1 MPQPQ
6 EATLAQLSLTESLAS
21 RKNLGDSN
29 ERVLGR
35 RQSLGRG
42 YPRDFQKKASSEGHC
57 VAHTRSHRI
66 PTYILLLKPGV
77 PPRETGL
84 CTSGGSTLQN
94 LRNVRPWSRSLG
106 ILSGSFQVGDLV
118 SEPKFPHL

>member
-1 MPQPQ
+1 MRGC
-6 EATLAQLSLTESLAS
+6 LAEGSPLGGAIPGTF
-21 RKNLGDSN
+21 RKKPA
-29 ERVLGR
+29 V
-35 RQSLGRG
+35 
-42 YPRDFQKKASSEGHC
+42 KAIVWLIHD
-57 VAHTRSHRI
+57 RI

-84 CTSGGSTLQN
+84 CTSGGSTLQS
-94 LRNVRPWSRSLG
+94 LRSVRPWSRSLG